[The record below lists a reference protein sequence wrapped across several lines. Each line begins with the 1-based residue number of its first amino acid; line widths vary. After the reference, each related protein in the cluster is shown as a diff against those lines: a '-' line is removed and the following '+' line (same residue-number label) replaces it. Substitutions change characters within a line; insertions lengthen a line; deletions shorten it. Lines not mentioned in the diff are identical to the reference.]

1 MEKFKCSKRTV
12 SRLWAETKN
21 NKALGQ
27 QYIYKIERSLAHGVS
42 CSKTTVWRWIQQ
54 GLIRAHTSA
63 IRPDLTAPN
72 KLLRLRFS
80 LQALEVDSIL
90 RNLRFRSMHN
100 TVHIDEKWF
109 YMTKGTHRP
118 LFGPDGEVIFDEK
131 IGIFPFTQK
140 VPAQRASK
148 NRPVGTMV
156 TKSIESVTKEVYRE
170 CLIQKMLPAIMA
182 KWPTGASKVIYIQQ
196 DNAKPHITNDDP
208 IWRQHANQNGFTFI
222 LVQQPPNSPDTNVND
237 LRWFRAIQ
245 SFPTQT
251 SSQTINQLIEVVHKA
266 FEELS
271 PNTLNNVFLSLQEC
285 MVEIMKVKDENS
297 YKLPHMKNGE
307 LARADALP
315 LNLEVSQDLVRE
327 CISYL
332 IEQRGNHGA

>member
-1 MEKFKCSKRTV
+1 
-12 SRLWAETKN
+12 
-21 NKALGQ
+21 
-27 QYIYKIERSLAHGVS
+27 
-42 CSKTTVWRWIQQ
+42 
-54 GLIRAHTSA
+54 
-63 IRPDLTAPN
+63 
-72 KLLRLRFS
+72 
-80 LQALEVDSIL
+80 
-90 RNLRFRSMHN
+90 MHN

-131 IGIFPFTQK
+131 FGIFPFTKK

-148 NRPVGTMV
+148 NRPAGTMV

-170 CLIQKMLPAIMA
+170 CLIQKMLRAIMA

-245 SFPTQT
+245 SFQTQT

-285 MVEIMKVKDENS
+285 MVEIMKVKGENS
-297 YKLPHMKNGE
+297 YKLPHMKKGE
-307 LARADALP
+307 LARADAFP

-332 IEQRGNHGA
+332 IEQGGAAGIEELINTLGIQRLEVTQERQMI